1 MSQPRDDRQDDLFR
15 PLLEEIINLRHPL
28 VRLAGEIDWDFLA
41 GRFSS
46 VCRVGP
52 GQPPLPTRLVA
63 GLFILKHMHNLSD
76 EALCER
82 WVENPYFQYFC
93 GEVVF
98 RHELPFDR
106 SSLTR
111 WRQRLGEEQIVAL
124 LQESLSVAH
133 RTGAIDTKDL
143 ERVAIDTTVQE
154 KAIAHPTDA
163 RLTHRAIEKLVELA
177 KREGVALRQ
186 SYLRLAKRAAIMVGR
201 YTHAH
206 QFKRARRELK
216 FLRTRL
222 GRIIRDIRRKI
233 EGNTALEDRFGPLL
247 DLALRVRHQEQR
259 QRGPK
264 VYSLHA
270 PEVEC
275 IGRGKARA
283 PYEFGCK
290 VSIATPVTAP
300 KGGQFVLHAKAL
312 HGNPYD
318 GHTLGPVIADL
329 EKLTGGTVRRIH
341 GDKGYRGHN
350 YPNRFKVWISG
361 QVRRVTKAIRREMR
375 RRAAIE
381 PVIGH
386 LKEDHRMGRNYLT
399 GRPGD
404 RINAVLAAAGYNFS
418 LLLRWFDELLRVL
431 SLILC
436 HALLADPLHLIIT
449 RCRKKLSSRPTTWP
463 DRMMSQGCH
472 KRTDGPRQKKCM
484 VILFDHSVSAR
495 QYCVG
500 DRDAKCFCRSQ
511 INRQLDLRGLL
522 DRKISRFRA
531 GQYLLHVF
539 SSAMIHGAPWRPIT
553 HQGAS
558 ICKLRNVCD
567 GGESVLECQHGN
579 GLTQVIEGGVG
590 HDDQG
595 LRRLARKSHKG
606 GTEFARGRELDQPN
620 RHTH

>member
-15 PLLEEIINLRHPL
+15 SSLEAIINLRHPL
-28 VRLAGEIDWDFLA
+28 VRLAAEINWDFLA
-41 GRFSS
+41 KRFSS

-63 GLFILKHMHNLSD
+63 GLLILKHMHNLSD

-93 GEVVF
+93 GEAVF

-111 WRQRLGEEQIVAL
+111 WRQRLGEEQTAAL

-133 RTGAIDTKDL
+133 RSGAIETKDL
-143 ERVAIDTTVQE
+143 ERIVVDTTVQE

-163 RLTHRAIEKLVELA
+163 RLIHRAIEKLVDLA
-177 KREGVALRQ
+177 KCEGVELRQ

-233 EGNTALEDRFGPLL
+233 EGDPTLEDRFGPLL

-259 QRGPK
+259 QRGAK

-275 IGRGKARA
+275 IGKGKART

-290 VSIATPVTAP
+290 VSIATPATKP

-329 EKLTGGTVRRIH
+329 EKLTGVAVGRVH

-350 YPNRFKVWISG
+350 YPDRFKVWISG

-375 RRAAIE
+375 RRAAVE

-386 LKEDHRMGRNYLT
+386 LKDDHRMRRNHLKGRD
-399 GRPGD
+399 GD

-418 LLLRWFDELLRVL
+418 LLRRWFRQFLRVL
-431 SLILC
+431 LLIFGQT
-436 HALLADPLHLIIT
+436 LAP
-449 RCRKKLSSRPTTWP
+449 P
-463 DRMMSQGCH
+463 
-472 KRTDGPRQKKCM
+472 
-484 VILFDHSVSAR
+484 
-495 QYCVG
+495 
-500 DRDAKCFCRSQ
+500 
-511 INRQLDLRGLL
+511 
-522 DRKISRFRA
+522 
-531 GQYLLHVF
+531 
-539 SSAMIHGAPWRPIT
+539 
-553 HQGAS
+553 
-558 ICKLRNVCD
+558 
-567 GGESVLECQHGN
+567 
-579 GLTQVIEGGVG
+579 
-590 HDDQG
+590 
-595 LRRLARKSHKG
+595 RLA
-606 GTEFARGRELDQPN
+606 
-620 RHTH
+620 

>member
-1 MSQPRDDRQDDLFR
+1 MLKLARRIDML
-15 PLLEEIINLRHPL
+15 LLEEK
-28 VRLAGEIDWDFLA
+28 VVAMDTDK
-41 GRFSS
+41 
-46 VCRVGP
+46 P
-52 GQPPLPTRLVA
+52 GQPPLPTRLMA
-63 GLFILKHMHNLSD
+63 RLAILKHTYDLSD
-76 EALCER
+76 EALCDR

-111 WRQRLGEEQIVAL
+111 WRQRLGEEQIAAL

-133 RTGAIDTKDL
+133 RSGAIATEDL
-143 ERVAIDTTVQE
+143 ERVAVDTTVQE
-154 KAIAHPTDA
+154 KAVAHPTDA

-177 KREGVALRQ
+177 KREGVELRQ
-186 SYLRLAKRAAIMVGR
+186 SYLRVAKRAAIMVGR

-206 QFKRARRELK
+206 QFKRARRQLK
-216 FLRTRL
+216 FLHTRL
-222 GRIIRDIRRKI
+222 GRIIRDIRRRI
-233 EGNTALEDRFGPLL
+233 EGNTALEDCLGPLL
-247 DLALRVRHQEQR
+247 ALAFRVRHQEQH

-300 KGGQFVLHAKAL
+300 RGGQFVLHAKAL

-329 EKLTGGTVRRIH
+329 EKLTGVTVRRIH

-350 YPNRFKVWISG
+350 HPDRFKVWITG

-386 LKEDHRMGRNYLT
+386 LKGDHRMGRNYLK
-399 GRPGD
+399 GRGD

-418 LLLRWFDELLRVL
+418 LLLRWFAER
-431 SLILC
+431 
-436 HALLADPLHLIIT
+436 
-449 RCRKKLSSRPTTWP
+449 
-463 DRMMSQGCH
+463 
-472 KRTDGPRQKKCM
+472 
-484 VILFDHSVSAR
+484 
-495 QYCVG
+495 
-500 DRDAKCFCRSQ
+500 
-511 INRQLDLRGLL
+511 
-522 DRKISRFRA
+522 
-531 GQYLLHVF
+531 
-539 SSAMIHGAPWRPIT
+539 
-553 HQGAS
+553 
-558 ICKLRNVCD
+558 
-567 GGESVLECQHGN
+567 
-579 GLTQVIEGGVG
+579 
-590 HDDQG
+590 
-595 LRRLARKSHKG
+595 
-606 GTEFARGRELDQPN
+606 
-620 RHTH
+620 